1 MPPYHVVQFEESKME
16 HVSTIIKR
24 VIAEAA
30 EKALEANDFEKIFSK
45 ALEAKKE
52 DLVKKKEGRVR

>member
-1 MPPYHVVQFEESKME
+1 ME

-52 DLVKKKEGRVR
+52 DLIKKKEGRVR